1 MARPRSY
8 DQNLRRSL
16 LDACSEVISRH
27 GPDGVSLRDLARRVG
42 TSTAAVYALFGGR
55 EELLAA
61 VTAEGF
67 ARFAEHLARVRPTT
81 DPAGDLLALGLAYRD
96 SALDDPHFYRVMFA
110 SAPASTPPP
119 APAPTGTEG
128 AQPEPEP
135 GVHRRE
141 PFRMLEE
148 AVGRLVPPEQATAGA
163 YRLWALV
170 HGLVSLELAGLLP
183 GDADQRARAYRA
195 TLLAGG
201 PALLGR

>member
-135 GVHRRE
+135 GVHRDRKST
-141 PFRMLEE
+141 RLNSSHVAISY
-148 AVGRLVPPEQATAGA
+148 AVFCLKK
-163 YRLWALV
+163 
-170 HGLVSLELAGLLP
+170 
-183 GDADQRARAYRA
+183 
-195 TLLAGG
+195 
-201 PALLGR
+201 